1 MRWAGF
7 RVICD
12 TPLFK
17 PICSQFGIS
26 SGAEFQLQTSASE
39 NVIITVSDL
48 LSFMSNLGP
57 SATSNSYRRYNKFG
71 DDGGKAITGNLI
83 YLTTNDNGRVERQFD
98 FFMADKSEGLTQAGM
113 ARLNQSIEEF
123 VYCILGAQANV
134 R

>member
-1 MRWAGF
+1 M
-7 RVICD
+7 
-12 TPLFK
+12 
-17 PICSQFGIS
+17 
-26 SGAEFQLQTSASE
+26 
-39 NVIITVSDL
+39 IITVSDL

-57 SATSNSYRRYNKFG
+57 SATSNSYRRYNNFG